1 MTIRN
6 LDFLFKPKSVALIG
20 ASKRPGSLG
29 AVVARNLGRRGTKA
43 TVVISAGFGAGGS
56 AHGDTRASGWRRS

>member
-29 AVVARNLGRRGTKA
+29 AVVARNPLR
-43 TVVISAGFGAGGS
+43 SGFDVPVSPKHGAIERVLTYPDVPWS
-56 AHGDTRASGWRRS
+56 PLSR